1 MSRKNKSGTCSRTAK
16 IRRKRPTP
24 RQNNLPQHFR
34 ATPTF
39 CQETLSFRERS
50 RASQPRAN
58 PAFHCMSP
66 VVASRFSS
74 PCFPS
79 AVHLDPSPGS
89 GAFAFRISRVECDL
103 QLKVIPCCLTTGQF
117 AGTSDNFLRFHFQC
131 GGQSK
136 QSVYRG
142 ISQALFDKSHSLP
155 VHTRLLSKQIQ
166 GNAAFLPFCFQQTD
180 DLRTDGFW
188 RSINWHTEAKQ
199 KIRLTMDATLV
210 AFYQNTSFYRQPMG
224 EGLNEAK

>member
-1 MSRKNKSGTCSRTAK
+1 M
-16 IRRKRPTP
+16 PTY
-24 RQNNLPQHFR
+24 
-34 ATPTF
+34 
-39 CQETLSFRERS
+39 CQETPSFRERS
-50 RASQPRAN
+50 RANQLRAN
-58 PAFHCMSP
+58 PVSIVCRR
-66 VVASRFSS
+66 ASRQGRIPLLPLNF
-74 PCFPS
+74 
-79 AVHLDPSPGS
+79 HLDPPPGS
-89 GAFAFRISRVECDL
+89 GAFPFRISRVECDV
-103 QLKVIPCCLTTGQF
+103 QLKVIPCCLTTSQF

-210 AFYQNTSFYRQPMG
+210 AFYQNTSFYRQPIG
-224 EGLNEAK
+224 EGLNEADVM